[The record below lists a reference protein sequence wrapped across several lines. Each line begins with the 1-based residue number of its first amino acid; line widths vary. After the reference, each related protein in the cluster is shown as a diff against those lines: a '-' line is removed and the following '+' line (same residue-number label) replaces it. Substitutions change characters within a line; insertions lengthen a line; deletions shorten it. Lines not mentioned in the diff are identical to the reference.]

1 MSKHASGD
9 NVWQARVFLS
19 RVLERKPLAISAT
32 SFQLHSQVTSV
43 DTTTPRL
50 TRSVLSGSIN
60 TIFPTA
66 LSPMQAFPVT
76 CTFGFLPD

>member
-9 NVWQARVFLS
+9 DVWQARVFSS

-32 SFQLHSQVTSV
+32 SFQLHSQITSV

-60 TIFPTA
+60 SIFPTA
-66 LSPMQAFPVT
+66 LSPVQALPVT